1 MGRRRK
7 KRRVVKRVIKI
18 PVVFQCP
25 NCGSNSLVVK
35 FSKGDSP
42 GRKNALLTCGQC
54 GLYYEMRDVPQLYE
68 AVDVY
73 NKFIDLFDQGLAEV
87 EFRREAEVEREEE
100 VFSEEEAGE
109 YFEE

>member
-7 KRRVVKRVIKI
+7 KRRVVKRAVKI

-35 FSKGDSP
+35 FSKGNSP
-42 GRKNALLTCGQC
+42 GRKNAVLTCGQC
-54 GLYYEMRDVPQLYE
+54 GLYYQMEDVPQLYE

-87 EFRREAEVEREEE
+87 EFRKEEGIE
-100 VFSEEEAGE
+100 QEEMFSEEEAGE